1 MSRYQAFIF
10 DLNGT
15 IIHDMP
21 YHVKVWQDIVNELGA
36 GLSLEETQAQCYGK
50 NQDLL
55 ERVFPGRFNDEEKD
69 RIGMQKEERYQ
80 QWYRPDMKL
89 INGLDSFLQKAAA
102 AHIPMAIGS
111 AAIMF
116 NINFILDGTH
126 THAYFKSIVSADDV
140 VNSKPDPETFLKN
153 ARELGIA
160 PEKCLVFEDAP
171 KGIEAAQRAGMDAVC
186 ITTMHPAAD
195 FAAYDNIVAF
205 IDDYTSPALNRF
217 SK

>member
-1 MSRYQAFIF
+1 MPQYQAFIF

-36 GLSLEETQAQCYGK
+36 NLTLEETQAQCYGK

-55 ERVFPGRFNDEEKD
+55 ERIFPGRFNNEEKD
-69 RIGMQKEERYQ
+69 KIGFEKENRYQ
-80 QWYRPDMKL
+80 SWYKNDMKL
-89 INGLDSFLQKAAA
+89 IAGLDSFLTKAQAA
-102 AHIPMAIGS
+102 NIPMAIGS

-116 NINFILDGTH
+116 NINFILDGTQ
-126 THAYFKSIVSADDV
+126 THQYFKSIVSADDV

-153 ARELGIA
+153 AQELGIA
-160 PEKCLVFEDAP
+160 PENCLVFEDAP
-171 KGIEAAQRAGMDAVC
+171 KGIEAAQRAGMPAVC

-205 IDDYTSPALNRF
+205 IDDYNSPELNKF
-217 SK
+217 L